1 MFHQRKNINR
11 KESPHAVNEITAKC
25 KMFIWPSKHNI
36 LVDYNW
42 TVACIL
48 QPDFSLI
55 YGAKVNDRQGQQK
68 FLRDSELLSI
78 PFCREGE
85 KKIQDAKS
93 EWATFLEEN
102 GCEERTKLNYHK
114 CMICVKKN
122 LSKFKKEVM

>member
-85 KKIQDAKS
+85 KTCMLMIGLS
-93 EWATFLEEN
+93 ETHELKWDICGSVPGSQTACSQN
-102 GCEERTKLNYHK
+102 GTS
-114 CMICVKKN
+114 I
-122 LSKFKKEVM
+122 

>member
-1 MFHQRKNINR
+1 M
-11 KESPHAVNEITAKC
+11 
-25 KMFIWPSKHNI
+25 
-36 LVDYNW
+36 DYNW

-85 KKIQDAKS
+85 KTCMLMIGLS
-93 EWATFLEEN
+93 ETHELKWDICGSVPGSQTAVRMGLQS
-102 GCEERTKLNYHK
+102 RTDPEYS
-114 CMICVKKN
+114 IVQG
-122 LSKFKKEVM
+122 